1 MSGDLSLCRWRI
13 HSELPMPE
21 VAQWQY
27 GNRPRD
33 VVISYAACADV
44 EPPSSARQLSLLT
57 HVCATSGWYLRV
69 PGIATIRAR
78 EGVEVRIA
86 RGNCAG
92 GEDIKPFIL
101 GPVLQA
107 IARQRGMLTLQA
119 TAVAYGDG
127 AVALCGAT
135 GVGKSAIGYAL
146 SRRGCLLISDGLS
159 IGAIQADQP
168 HMSVVATLPAFHF
181 WRAAVHS
188 LRISAAEVA
197 PASIGVPKYYH
208 RVDAAAFDAMASV
221 PLRHMVIVRRSG
233 KPAETI
239 GDPTQAARLIR
250 RQFLLDDPYPNEA
263 ESHALGAL
271 ARRLAS
277 MLKVHVVAATDDRAA
292 AVLIERLLD

>member
-21 VAQWQY
+21 VAHWQY

-33 VVISYAACADV
+33 VVITYASCADV
-44 EPPSSARQLSLLT
+44 ELPSSARQLSLLT
-57 HVCATSGWYLRV
+57 HVCATGCWYLQV

-78 EGVEVRIA
+78 DGVEVRIA
-86 RGNCAG
+86 RGKCAG
-92 GEDIKPFIL
+92 GEDIKPFVL

-146 SRRGCLLISDGLS
+146 SRRGCLLISDGLT
-159 IGAIQADQP
+159 IGAVQADQP

-188 LRISAAEVA
+188 LRIPAAEVA
-197 PASIGVPKYYH
+197 PASLGVPRYYH

-239 GDPTQAARLIR
+239 EDPTQAARLVR
-250 RQFLLDDPYPNEA
+250 RQILLDDPYPKEA
-263 ESHALGAL
+263 EHGLGAL